1 MVQQVTPETTI
12 EVIYPESDGQPMADN
27 TEQFAWIVKIKENLE
42 ILFAS
47 PADVFI
53 AGDLFWY
60 PVEGNPNIKQA
71 PDTMVVFGRPKGKR
85 SSYLQWNED
94 NIPPQVVFEI
104 LSPGN
109 TLKEMAKKLQFYQR
123 YGVEE
128 YYIYDPDKNDLN
140 GLLSSGDSF
149 EVIEE
154 MNGWV
159 SPRLGIRFT
168 LTPDT
173 LEIVSPTG
181 QKFLSPGEIDQLRE
195 QERQRAEQ
203 ERQRAEQERQAK
215 EAALEELEAASQQK
229 EAALQELEKERDR
242 YQELLAKLQQKGI
255 DTDNL

>member
-12 EVIYPESDGQPMADN
+12 AVIYPESDGQPMADN

-47 PADVFI
+47 SADIFI

-60 PVEGNPNIKQA
+60 PVKGNSNIKQA
-71 PDTMVVFGRPKGKR
+71 PDTLVVFGRPKGKR
-85 SSYLQWNED
+85 GSYLQWDED

-109 TLKEMAKKLQFYQR
+109 TLKEMTKKLQFYQR

-140 GLLSSGDSF
+140 GLLRSGDSF

-159 SPRLGIRFT
+159 SPRLEIRFQ

-173 LEIVSPTG
+173 LEIFSPSG
-181 QKFLSPGEIDQLRE
+181 QKFLSPLEIDQLR
-195 QERQRAEQ
+195 EQ

-215 EAALEELEAASQQK
+215 EAALEEK

-242 YQELLAKLQQKGI
+242 YQELLAKLKEKGI

>member
-12 EVIYPESDGQPMADN
+12 AVIYPESDGQPMADN

-47 PADVFI
+47 SADIFI

-60 PVEGNPNIKQA
+60 PVKGNSNIKQA
-71 PDTMVVFGRPKGKR
+71 PDTLVVFGRPKGKR
-85 SSYLQWNED
+85 GSYLQWNED

-109 TLKEMAKKLQFYQR
+109 TLKEMTKKLQFYQR

-140 GLLSSGDSF
+140 GLLRSGDSF

-159 SPRLGIRFT
+159 SPRLEIRFQ

-173 LEIVSPTG
+173 LEIFSPSG
-181 QKFLSPGEIDQLRE
+181 QKFLSPLEIDQLRG
-195 QERQRAEQ
+195 Q

-215 EAALEELEAASQQK
+215 EAALEEK

-242 YQELLAKLQQKGI
+242 YQELLAKLKEKGI

>member
-1 MVQQVTPETTI
+1 MVQQVTPGNTI

-60 PVEGNPNIKQA
+60 PVQGNPNIKQA

-85 SSYLQWNED
+85 GSYLQWDED

-109 TLKEMAKKLQFYQR
+109 TLKEMTKKLQFYQR

-128 YYIYDPDKNDLN
+128 YYIYDPAKNDLN
-140 GLLSSGDSF
+140 GLLRSGDSF

-159 SPRLGIRFT
+159 SPRLGIRFQ
-168 LTPDT
+168 LTAET
-173 LEIVSPTG
+173 LEIVSPSG
-181 QKFLSPGEIDQLRE
+181 QKFLSPVEIDRLRE
-195 QERQRAEQ
+195 QESQRAEQ
-203 ERQRAEQERQAK
+203 ESQRAEQERQAK
-215 EAALEELEAASQQK
+215 EAALEELQ
-229 EAALQELEKERDR
+229 KERDR
-242 YQELLAKLQQKGI
+242 YQELLAKLKQQGI
-255 DTDNL
+255 NTDNL

>member
-42 ILFAS
+42 ILFALS
-47 PADVFI
+47 ADVFI

-60 PVEGNPNIKQA
+60 PVKGNPNIKQA

-85 SSYLQWNED
+85 GSYLQWNEE

-140 GLLSSGDSF
+140 GLLRSEDSF

-195 QERQRAEQ
+195 QERQRAE
-203 ERQRAEQERQAK
+203 RERQAK
-215 EAALEELEAASQQK
+215 EAALQELEAASQEK

-242 YQELLAKLQQKGI
+242 YQELLVKLKEKGI

>member
-12 EVIYPESDGQPMADN
+12 AVIYPESDGQPMADN

-47 PADVFI
+47 SADIFI

-60 PVEGNPNIKQA
+60 PVKGNSNIKQA
-71 PDTMVVFGRPKGKR
+71 PDTLVVFGRPKGKR
-85 SSYLQWNED
+85 GSYLQWDED

-109 TLKEMAKKLQFYQR
+109 TLKEMTKKLQFYQR

-140 GLLSSGDSF
+140 GLLRSGDSF

-159 SPRLGIRFT
+159 SPRLEIRFQ

-173 LEIVSPTG
+173 LEIFSPSG
-181 QKFLSPGEIDQLRE
+181 QKFLSPLEIDQLRG
-195 QERQRAEQ
+195 Q

-215 EAALEELEAASQQK
+215 EAALEEK

-242 YQELLAKLQQKGI
+242 YQELLAKLKEKGI

>member
-1 MVQQVTPETTI
+1 MVQQVTPGTTI

-60 PVEGNPNIKQA
+60 PVKGNPNIKQA

-85 SSYLQWNED
+85 GSYLQWNED
-94 NIPPQVVFEI
+94 NISPQVVFEI

-109 TLKEMAKKLQFYQR
+109 TLKEMTKKLQFYQR

-140 GLLSSGDSF
+140 GLLRSEDSF

-154 MNGWV
+154 INGWV
-159 SPRLGIRFT
+159 SPRLGIYFT
-168 LTPDT
+168 LTSDT
-173 LEIVSPTG
+173 LEIFSPTG
-181 QKFLSPGEIDQLRE
+181 QKFLTPVEIDQLRE

-203 ERQRAEQERQAK
+203 ERQRAEQERQRA
-215 EAALEELEAASQQK
+215 EQERQAK

-242 YQELLAKLQQKGI
+242 YQELLAKLKEKGI
-255 DTDNL
+255 DTGNL

>member
-1 MVQQVTPETTI
+1 MLQQVTQETTI
-12 EVIYPESDGQPMADN
+12 KVIYPESDGQPMADN

-47 PADVFI
+47 PSDVFI

-60 PVEGNPNIKQA
+60 PVKGNPNIKQA

-85 SSYLQWNED
+85 GSYLQWNED

-109 TLKEMAKKLQFYQR
+109 TLKEMTKKLQFYQR

-128 YYIYDPDKNDLN
+128 YYIYDPHKNDLN
-140 GLLSSGDSF
+140 GLLRSEDSF

-159 SPRLGIRFT
+159 SPRLGISFT
-168 LTPDT
+168 VTPDT
-173 LEIVSPTG
+173 LEIFSPTG
-181 QKFLSPGEIDQLRE
+181 QKFLTTVEIDQLRE
-195 QERQRAEQ
+195 QERQRAER
-203 ERQRAEQERQAK
+203 EYQA
-215 EAALEELEAASQQK
+215 K

-242 YQELLAKLQQKGI
+242 YQQLLAKLQKKGI

>member
-1 MVQQVTPETTI
+1 MVQQVTPETNI
-12 EVIYPESDGQPMADN
+12 EIIYPESDGQPMADN

-47 PADVFI
+47 QADVFI

-60 PVEGNPNIKQA
+60 PVKGNSNIKQA

-85 SSYLQWNED
+85 SSYLQWDEN

-109 TLKEMAKKLQFYQR
+109 TLKEMTKKLQFYQR

-140 GLLSSGDSF
+140 GLLRSGDSF

-154 MNGWV
+154 MNDWV
-159 SPRLGIRFT
+159 SPRLKIRFH
-168 LTPDT
+168 LTSNT
-173 LEIVSPTG
+173 LEIVSLSG
-181 QKFLSPGEIDQLRE
+181 QKFLSPVEIDQLRE

-203 ERQRAEQERQAK
+203 ERQRAEQETQA
-215 EAALEELEAASQQK
+215 K

-242 YQELLAKLQQKGI
+242 YQELLAKLKEKGI

>member
-12 EVIYPESDGQPMADN
+12 QVIYPESDGQPMADN
-27 TEQFAWIVKIKENLE
+27 TEQFTWIVKIKENLE

-47 PADVFI
+47 SADVFI

-60 PVEGNPNIKQA
+60 PVQGSPNIKQA
-71 PDTMVVFGRPKGKR
+71 PDTLVVFGRPKGKR
-85 SSYLQWNED
+85 GSYLQWKEE

-109 TLKEMAKKLQFYQR
+109 TLKEMTKKLQFYQR

-140 GLLSSGDSF
+140 GLLRSGDSF

-159 SPRLGIRFT
+159 SPRLKISFT

-173 LEIVSPTG
+173 LEIVSSTG
-181 QKFLSPGEIDQLRE
+181 QKFLTPVEIDQLRE
-195 QERQRAEQ
+195 QERQRAER
-203 ERQRAEQERQAK
+203 ETQAK
-215 EAALEELEAASQQK
+215 EAALE
-229 EAALQELEKERDR
+229 ELEKERDR
-242 YQELLAKLQQKGI
+242 YQELLAKLKQKGI